1 VTWLK
6 RFRYQI
12 AIFLS
17 VVGPGLITANV
28 DNDSGG
34 ILTYSQAGAKYGY
47 LPLWTLIPITL
58 LLIVTQEMC
67 SRMGAVTGKGLS
79 DLIREEFGLRTT
91 FFMMIA
97 LVLCNFTN
105 VIAEFAGIASSLELF
120 HISRYIS
127 VPVCAAAVWLLV
139 VRGNYRSVE
148 KVFLVACVLYVTY
161 IFSAFLLKPDWKEAA
176 VYSVKPILMFDE
188 GYITMLIAMVGT
200 SIAPWMQF
208 YLQSAIV
215 EKGITAKEYV
225 QSRIEVIVGC
235 ILTDVVAFFIIVSCA
250 AAIWAHG
257 PKDINDAADAAVALK
272 PFGRYAY
279 LLFSAGLFNASF
291 FAACILPL
299 STVFTVCEGLGFES
313 GVDKRF
319 GEAPVFYWLFTLLIV
334 LGGGV
339 ILWPNFPLVKMILF
353 SQVINGVLL
362 PVVLIYMVMLI
373 NRKGLMKEW
382 TNSPLYN
389 AVAWVAVII
398 MIGLTLALASFT
410 VKQMTQPAGSAEKA
424 VSKPLA
430 QMQRHYAGG
439 HSLEPDVREPRA
451 AHLLR

>member
-1 VTWLK
+1 MLK

-34 ILTYSQAGAKYGY
+34 ILTYSQSGAKYGY

-97 LVLCNFTN
+97 LVLTNFTN

-127 VPVCAAAVWLLV
+127 VPICAVAVWLLV
-139 VRGNYRSVE
+139 VRGSYRTVE
-148 KVFLVACVLYVTY
+148 KVFLVACTLYVTY
-161 IFSAFLLKPDWKEAA
+161 IISAVLVKPDWSEAA
-176 VYSVKPILMFDE
+176 IYTVKPILMFDT

-215 EKGITAKEYV
+215 EKGVTTKEYT

-235 ILTDVVAFFIIVSCA
+235 VMAIVVAFFIIVSCA
-250 AAIWAHG
+250 GAIWANG
-257 PKDINDAADAAVALK
+257 PKDIEDAADAAVALR
-272 PFGRYAY
+272 PFGKYAS

-319 GEAPVFYWLFTLLIV
+319 HEAPVFYWLFTLLIV
-334 LGGGV
+334 LGGGI
-339 ILWPNFPLVKMILF
+339 ILWPNFPLVKMILL

-373 NRKGLMKEW
+373 NKKSLMKEW
-382 TNSPLYN
+382 TNSPVYN

-398 MIGLTLALASFT
+398 MIGLTLALASIT
-410 VKQMTQPAGSAEKA
+410 VQQMVRSARAPAPTP
-424 VSKPLA
+424 SKPLA
-430 QMQRHYAGG
+430 QVQRDNSGG
-439 HSLEPDVREPRA
+439 HTLKAHLREPGV
-451 AHLLR
+451 AHLVR